1 MLLHACFYVMH
12 IKRLVIT
19 HEWSLFSLVGRLNIE
34 VGAALYLLMT
44 GQQALIWNALLR
56 KNN

>member
-34 VGAALYLLMT
+34 VGAALYLLTT
-44 GQQALIWNALLR
+44 GQQA
-56 KNN
+56 